1 MGIYIFLRRYSYD
14 AYPYDAPVTFT
25 TNPIEG
31 EVSQA
36 LALYKIAL
44 INASYRNLWHRLAC
58 KMGDKEALEHES
70 RLVAQELQCRKVV
83 NQSEDHQEM
92 LESLISHQSEENRL
106 RDQFIRLL
114 NRS

>member
-1 MGIYIFLRRYSYD
+1 MTD
-14 AYPYDAPVTFT
+14 YPYDAPVTFT
-25 TNPIEG
+25 TNPVEG

-44 INASYRNLWHRLAC
+44 IYASYRNFWHRLSC
-58 KMGDKEALEHES
+58 KMGDKEALKHEQ
-70 RLVAQELQCRKVV
+70 RLIAQELQCRKAV
-83 NQSEDHQEM
+83 NQSAEHREM
-92 LESLISHQSEENRL
+92 LESLISRQSEGCRH

>member
-1 MGIYIFLRRYSYD
+1 MAD
-14 AYPYDAPVTFT
+14 YPHDAPVTLT
-25 TNPIEG
+25 TNPVEG

-44 INASYRNLWHRLAC
+44 INASYRNFWHRLSC
-58 KMGDKEALEHES
+58 KMGDKEALEHEQ
-70 RLVAQELQCRKVV
+70 RLVAQELQCRNTV
-83 NQSEDHQEM
+83 NQSAEHREM
-92 LESLISHQSEENRL
+92 LESLISRQSEESQQ